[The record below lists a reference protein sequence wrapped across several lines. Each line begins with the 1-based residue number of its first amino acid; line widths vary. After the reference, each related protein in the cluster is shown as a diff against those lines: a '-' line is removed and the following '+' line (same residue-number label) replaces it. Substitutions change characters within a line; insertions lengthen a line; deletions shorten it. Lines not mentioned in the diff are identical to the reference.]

1 VWKARDYFVV
11 TLGDAGAVTFF
22 LNGKEIGTLGE
33 EGSVIKNVVLSR
45 SHTRND

>member
-1 VWKARDYFVV
+1 MEGKDYFVV

-45 SHTRND
+45 SQTRND